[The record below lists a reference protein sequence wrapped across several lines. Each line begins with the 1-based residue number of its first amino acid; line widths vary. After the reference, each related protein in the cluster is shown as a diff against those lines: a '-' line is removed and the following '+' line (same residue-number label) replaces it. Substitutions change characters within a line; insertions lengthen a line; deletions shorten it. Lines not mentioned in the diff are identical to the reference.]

1 MQNEKGF
8 QYSDID
14 ANITIFI
21 LNIMNIKYKKEII
34 IIKIKLTN
42 ICLIN

>member
-14 ANITIFI
+14 ANIAII
-21 LNIMNIKYKKEII
+21 INIMNIKYKKEII

-42 ICLIN
+42 ICLIY

>member
-14 ANITIFI
+14 TNIAII
-21 LNIMNIKYKKEII
+21 IINIMNIKYKKEII
-34 IIKIKLTN
+34 IIKK
-42 ICLIN
+42 